1 MPKPLFAPIPVNVE
15 GYAKLERVLE
25 LFQGLLSEVEHLC
38 NTDCPRL
45 PNVRE
50 VALVATKLQEASFYA
65 VRAITLAPE
74 NQQK

>member
-1 MPKPLFAPIPVNVE
+1 MPKPLFAPITVNDE
-15 GYAKLERVLE
+15 GKSKIDRLRIV
-25 LFQGLLSEVEHLC
+25 FQDLLYEVERLC

-65 VRAITLAPE
+65 VRAIALAPE